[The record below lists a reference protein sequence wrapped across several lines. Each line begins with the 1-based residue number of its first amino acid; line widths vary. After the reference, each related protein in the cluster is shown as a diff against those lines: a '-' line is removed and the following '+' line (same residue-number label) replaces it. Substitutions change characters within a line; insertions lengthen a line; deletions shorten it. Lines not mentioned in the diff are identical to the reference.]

1 MMEAFG
7 TTSILQ
13 ICPTIKPHRDRLLPI
28 SGRWPPQYTIDKVDK
43 AGRMHHPAFAY
54 YLLNYPSQMQN
65 FPPAPVQYLSIIYFE
80 RTFVK
85 GDFEIWVLDFF
96 NAKAGKDI
104 LIGRSYVD
112 IDCIMYSLHKEK
124 RVDEIINFL
133 GLLHFFT
140 ERIL

>member
-1 MMEAFG
+1 MLLFC
-7 TTSILQ
+7 L
-13 ICPTIKPHRDRLLPI
+13 RLTDASTLGCCQAIII
-28 SGRWPPQYTIDKVDK
+28 SQVASKIHT
-43 AGRMHHPAFAY
+43 
-54 YLLNYPSQMQN
+54 
-65 FPPAPVQYLSIIYFE
+65 E